1 MTRGEILTI
10 LQDDV
15 AAATTEFRLASDRFV
30 EVFRDCQEKASAL
43 ASVGLVYTASAEK
56 ARAKDRLHLALDRL
70 HKFETKGIVPL
81 GLREP
86 RT

>member
-1 MTRGEILTI
+1 MTHGEILTI
-10 LQDDV
+10 LRDDV
-15 AAATTEFRLASDRFV
+15 VTATTEFRLASDHFV
-30 EVFRDCQEKASAL
+30 EVFRDCQEKASAP

-81 GLREP
+81 GLGEP

>member
-15 AAATTEFRLASDRFV
+15 ATATTELRLASDRFV
-30 EVFRDCQEKASAL
+30 EVIRDCQEKAPAL

-81 GLREP
+81 GLR
-86 RT
+86 